1 MWWLAIPVGFIGL
14 KLIYE
19 AASENE
25 RLARQ
30 RWENKRQEVASSVA
44 QHQRSISRHLRQT
57 QSCYDFH
64 HYVDLHFASMQAAD
78 AAYQLLNDAR
88 SCLRAMDD
96 MLAEAKEQKDAL
108 EMKLQA
114 AKQARN
120 RALFD
125 SLLEEL
131 KIVTAL
137 RKSIFDDRD
146 KVRAQREAL
155 LQEVQTLNEQTRQ
168 LKVCIRDRCGP
179 KGADWFYRLEARKSH
194 KRLADMR

>member
-1 MWWLAIPVGFIGL
+1 MWWLAIPIGFLGL

-19 AASENE
+19 AASEDE
-25 RLARQ
+25 RQARQ
-30 RWENKRQEVASSVA
+30 RWENKRQEVAYSVA
-44 QHQRSISRHLRQT
+44 QHQRSISRHLRQA
-57 QSCYDFH
+57 QGGYDFH

-88 SCLRAMDD
+88 SCLRDGRHA
-96 MLAEAKEQKDAL
+96 EQKDTL

-125 SLLEEL
+125 SMLEEL

-194 KRLADMR
+194 KRLAGAR

>member
-25 RLARQ
+25 RQARQ
-30 RWENKRQEVASSVA
+30 RWENKRQEVAHSVA
-44 QHQRSISRHLRQT
+44 QHQRSITQHLHQA

-64 HYVDLHFASMQAAD
+64 HFVDLHFASMQAAD
-78 AAYQLLNDAR
+78 AAYQLLSDAR
-88 SCLRAMDD
+88 SSLRAMDD
-96 MLAEAKEQKDAL
+96 MLAKAKEQKDAL
-108 EMKLQA
+108 EMKLRA

-120 RALFD
+120 RAFD
-125 SLLEEL
+125 SVLEEL

-194 KRLADMR
+194 KRLAGAR